1 MNCRPWL
8 ETLKETIKEDVA
20 DTDMPLEEPSET
32 LLSQGC
38 ERFESL
44 ADHSPPIMDIPTTP
58 AQRGEDE
65 RRLLAALWKPKE
77 RCGKTIWQSPGNGW
91 YAQEMAQRLSESE
104 GR

>member
-1 MNCRPWL
+1 
-8 ETLKETIKEDVA
+8 
-20 DTDMPLEEPSET
+20 MPLEEPSET

-44 ADHSPPIMDIPTTP
+44 ADHSPPIMNISTTP

-77 RCGKTIWQSPGNGW
+77 RCGKTIWESADNGSW
-91 YAQEMAQRLSESE
+91 HLQEMALRLSESE